1 MSDSHDATHVDP
13 GFVGADRPA
22 DVPGPAPDASRFI
35 NWDLAVSTA
44 ARLARPGPHATRAEI
59 ATAVTDLRRFAEEAT
74 PLVRECTGLVANDL
88 HAPVLVVD
96 RPGWV
101 QANVDAFSQ
110 VLDPLIRRL
119 VGDREQSLPAIAG
132 KVGSQVTGVELGAV
146 LAFLSGKVLGQF
158 DPYHRADGE
167 VGRLLLV
174 APNVVAVERELGVD
188 PTDFRL
194 WVCLHEETHRV
205 QFTTVTWLEGHL
217 RGRLDALLSSDD
229 LDPAAVFGR
238 LREGLEETVRSL
250 RGVKG
255 DRTGQHAGLV
265 DLVSTPEQKAVLD
278 EITALMTLVEGH
290 ADVVMDLAA
299 PAVIKTLP
307 DIRAKFD
314 ARRRTGSSPVD
325 QLMRKLLGM
334 DAKMRQYRE
343 GARFVRTVVDRI
355 GMDGFNQVW
364 TSPETLPS
372 KAEIDDPALWL
383 DRVAGVSG
391 TAAAV

>member
-1 MSDSHDATHVDP
+1 MTDSQDVTDVEPGSGGDGRTGDGPSAT
-13 GFVGADRPA
+13 
-22 DVPGPAPDASRFI
+22 DASRFI

-44 ARLARPGPHATRAEI
+44 HRLARPGPHGTRAEI
-59 ATAVTDLRRFAEEAT
+59 ATAVADLRRFAAEAT
-74 PLVRECTGLVANDL
+74 PLVRECTGLVATDVY
-88 HAPVLVVD
+88 APVLVVD

-101 QANVDAFSQ
+101 RANVDAFSQ

-119 VGDREQSLPAIAG
+119 IGDREQSMPAIAS

-158 DPYHRADGE
+158 DPYHRAHGE

-188 PTDFRL
+188 PADFRL

-238 LREGLEETVRSL
+238 LKDGLEEATRSM
-250 RGVKG
+250 RGVRG
-255 DRTGQHAGLV
+255 DRVGQPAGLV
-265 DLVSTPEQKAVLD
+265 DLVSTPEQRAVLD

-307 DIRAKFD
+307 EIRAKFD
-314 ARRRTGSSPVD
+314 VRRRTGASPVD
-325 QLMRKLLGM
+325 QLMRRLLGL

-343 GARFVRTVVDRI
+343 GALFVHAVVDRI

-372 KAEIDDPALWL
+372 KAEIDQPDRWL
-383 DRVAGVSG
+383 ERVAGVAP
-391 TAAAV
+391 AAGV